1 MDWITASLIMFV
13 SSIVLYTVI
22 RKVQLLKVP
31 TQTYSLFIFGLPII
45 FFIGIIL
52 FTKIPINITLVQFI
66 EILFA
71 SIFFSYL
78 GNYFSQESILLAP
91 NPGYSL
97 IISKSYVVFTT
108 FMAVLL
114 FNSEI
119 TLKNILS
126 IVLIL
131 VFSSLIV
138 LPSKL
143 KKHSHNKKWILYSFG
158 AFFCWGFLALMLKH
172 LIGNGVEITVLLSI
186 MCLIVTSLIYLEI
199 RKKKISIDLSKEK
212 WIYLIL
218 IGIFSALFNYYMN
231 VGYKYSPNPGYVN
244 AINASSITFVTLLS
258 VFLFKDE
265 FSFRKFVGVIGTTI
279 GLILL
284 FL

>member
-1 MDWITASLIMFV
+1 LN
-13 SSIVLYTVI
+13 
-22 RKVQLLKVP
+22 
-31 TQTYSLFIFGLPII
+31 
-45 FFIGIIL
+45 
-52 FTKIPINITLVQFI
+52 KIPINISLVDLI
-66 EILFA
+66 EVIIA

-97 IISKSYVVFTT
+97 IISKSYVIFTT
-108 FMAVLL
+108 VAAVFL

-126 IVLIL
+126 IILIL

-138 LPSKL
+138 LPSKIKRYL
-143 KKHSHNKKWILYSFG
+143 HNKKWVMYSVG

-172 LIGNGVEITVLLSI
+172 LINKGIEIPVLLSI
-186 MCLIVTSLIYLEI
+186 ICLIVSSLIYLEI
-199 RKKKISIDLSKEK
+199 RKKKISTKLNKEK
-212 WIYLIL
+212 WFYLIL
-218 IGIFSALFNYYMN
+218 IGVFSTLFNYYMN
-231 VGYKYSPNPGYVN
+231 IGYKYSPNPGYIN

-258 VFLFKDE
+258 IILFKDE
-265 FSFRKFVGVIGTTI
+265 FSYKKIIGVIGTTI

-284 FL
+284 FI